1 MFIDMNIRTFNNK
14 GFIGLLEILITTAII
29 GVLMYIML
37 KHYSETPAID
47 KETKKAMS
55 EQGIDTTN
63 YKTIVDTTR
72 TSVQAI
78 QEKEAQRIKEI
89 MDSAANSSSY

>member
-29 GVLMYIML
+29 GVLMYFML
-37 KHYSETPAID
+37 KHYSGAPAID

-55 EQGIDTTN
+55 EQGIDSTN
-63 YKTIVDTTR
+63 YKTIIDTAR

-78 QEKEAQRIKEI
+78 QEKEAQRLDEI
-89 MDSAANSSSY
+89 MDDAANSTH